1 MEGSTVKLSEYD
13 ALPWQDVES
22 SNLRRVAWVQEGTE
36 AELGTL
42 WVEFKTGRAYRYSNV
57 EKATLDKLLAA
68 ESIGRFFS
76 IVIKGAPDRYAC
88 ERVEPEDD

>member
-1 MEGSTVKLSEYD
+1 MKLSEYD
-13 ALPWQDVES
+13 ALPWQEVES
-22 SNLRRVAWVQEGTE
+22 MNLRRVAWVQEGTE

-42 WVEFKTGRAYRYSNV
+42 WVEFRSGRAYRYSNV
-57 EKATLDKLLAA
+57 EQDTLAKLLAA

-76 IVIKGAPDRYAC
+76 VVIKGAPDRYPF